1 MTVENVNYI
10 SDLEPD
16 RPRGSDK
23 ISLGDD
29 HIRNIKKSLKQTFP
43 NVDGEVK
50 PTDEEMNFLVGVS
63 QPIQPILDQGGADL
77 TALEGRVTKNEADIA
92 GHESDIAGHETR
104 ITKNEADIAQ
114 IDADLSAGAGDIAAL
129 QSQVSTNTQNISSN
143 ATAIAAKADKTY
155 VDSELSKKADK
166 TYVDSNLAGKVD
178 KTYVDAQDAKKADKT
193 YVDTELAKKADK
205 TYVDSNLSG
214 KADKTYVDSQDA
226 KKADKTYVDAELV
239 KKADKTYVDSQD
251 ALKADKTDTY
261 TKAEIDALVAEAS
274 KGGGM
279 IKLVQQPSYAGTF
292 TVSSHPQ
299 AYGDQL
305 SASGSS
311 ADRTAKLVV
320 PQGMVFCFEY
330 LFGFGGS
337 SGDLFID
344 PEGIYFDGVQVYN
357 ISGGMPL
364 LQYDQTGGPIW
375 PGSDKSTIVRIEES
389 IEIKGMTAQGAGCKV
404 WVAGFFAEA

>member
-50 PTDEEMNFLVGVS
+50 PTDEEMNFLVGVQ

-92 GHESDIAGHETR
+92 DHETR
-104 ITKNEADIAQ
+104 IDQ
-114 IDADLSAGAGDIAAL
+114 IDADLTAGAGDIAAL
-129 QSQVSTNTQNISSN
+129 QSQVNTNTQNISNN
-143 ATAIAAKADKTY
+143 ASAIAAKADKTY

-166 TYVDSNLAGKVD
+166 TYVDSNLSGKVD
-178 KTYVDAQDAKKADKT
+178 KSYVDAQDAKKADKT

-205 TYVDSNLSG
+205 TYVD
-214 KADKTYVDSQDA
+214 AQDA
-226 KKADKTYVDAELV
+226 

-279 IKLVQQPSYAGTF
+279 IKLVQQPSSAGTF

-344 PEGIYFDGVQVYN
+344 PEGIFFDGVQVYN